1 VQPPRARDL
10 LEHGAPAGLH
20 HRRRG
25 VGQGP
30 LATPVGRYLLRRW
43 IPSTSD
49 YGGECFHAVEGG
61 PQYEVSLFARLF
73 PEAHLTPELK
83 EVLRRRMLATTH
95 ATESIFE
102 LFVHE
107 GQAIVISELVEG
119 VSLAELREVLDDR
132 GARLPWTVVLALAG
146 DICARL
152 GDLRKADVPLP
163 AITPARLR
171 ISLWGRIYACIAAP
185 ELVAGTPW
193 HRRLTEVLLPVLA
206 LGADAEERELLG
218 RFGGDYDRGALGVIA
233 DALVERHPE
242 LAPALPALVDDN
254 LDAGRPP
261 RQLIEESL
269 DLAALRAFWSLVL
282 EVIETREDPEDPD
295 RG

>member
-1 VQPPRARDL
+1 MPI
-10 LEHGAPAGLH
+10 
-20 HRRRG
+20 
-25 VGQGP
+25 
-30 LATPVGRYLLRRW
+30 GRYLLRRW

-49 YGGECFHAVEGG
+49 YGGECFHAFEGG
-61 PQYEVSLFARLF
+61 PQYGVSLFARLF
-73 PEAHLTPELK
+73 PEAHLTPEMK
-83 EVLRRRMLATTH
+83 DVLRRRALASTH

-119 VSLAELREVLDDR
+119 VSLAELRKVLDAH

-163 AITPARLR
+163 ALTPARLR
-171 ISLWGRIYACIAAP
+171 ISLWGRIYACISAP
-185 ELVAGTPW
+185 ELAGTPW
-193 HRRLTEVLLPVLA
+193 HRRLANTLQPVFA
-206 LGADAEERELLG
+206 LGADAEERELIG
-218 RFGGDYDRGALGVIA
+218 QFGGDDDRGALGVLA

-242 LAPALPALVDDN
+242 LAPALPALIDDN

-261 RQLIEESL
+261 RELIKESL
-269 DLAALRAFWSLVL
+269 DLAGLRAFWSLVL
-282 EVIETREDPEDPD
+282 EVIETRD
-295 RG
+295 R